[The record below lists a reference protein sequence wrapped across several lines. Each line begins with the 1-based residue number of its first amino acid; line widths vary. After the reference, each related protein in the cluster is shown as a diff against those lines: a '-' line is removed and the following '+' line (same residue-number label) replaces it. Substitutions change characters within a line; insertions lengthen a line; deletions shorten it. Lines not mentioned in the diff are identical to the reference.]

1 MTVSSAHPN
10 DAVSSLCLGLI
21 SGTSADGIDAA
32 LVRVTGAG
40 ADAKLELVAANS
52 TPYPTAVREELL
64 ALYDQPERAIAR
76 LCSLNFLVGDLF
88 ADAALALCDEACI
101 DPADL
106 EVIGSHGQTVWHEP
120 AHDPSLPLSRPSTLQ
135 IGEASVLAE
144 RLGVPVVAD
153 FRVADMA
160 AGGQGAPLASYFDW
174 VALRHPEKHRAV
186 QNIGGIGNVTDL
198 PANAS
203 LDDVRAF
210 DTGPG
215 NILIDGMATLL
226 SNGAQTL
233 DHDGALASE
242 GTVDEALLS
251 TLLADSHLNQP
262 PPKTTGRERYGIPM
276 CREIMDGYGLTVGS
290 LNGER
295 QRAADLIATITAFT
309 ARSITDAYER
319 WLPGLDEI
327 IICGG
332 GARNP
337 ALLRMVAEHVAPL
350 PVTTLD
356 AHGFDSEA
364 KEAMFFALMA
374 HDALAGL
381 ATNVPSATGATHP
394 VPMGKLTL
402 ASIRH

>member
-1 MTVSSAHPN
+1 MTVSSAPTS
-10 DAVSSLCLGLI
+10 DTESSLCLGLI

-32 LVRVTGAG
+32 LVRIYGAG
-40 ADAKLELVAANS
+40 AGAKLELVAASS
-52 TPYPTAVREELL
+52 TPYPSAVRDELL
-64 ALYDQPERAIAR
+64 ALYDQPEQAIAR
-76 LCSLNFLVGDLF
+76 LCSLNFVVGDLF
-88 ADAALALCDEACI
+88 ADAALALCSEAGI
-101 DPADL
+101 DPAEL
-106 EVIGSHGQTVWHEP
+106 EVVGSHGQTVWHQP
-120 AHDPSLPLSRPSTLQ
+120 AHDPTLSLSRPSTLQ
-135 IGEASVLAE
+135 IGEASILAE

-160 AGGQGAPLASYFDW
+160 SGGQGAPLASYFDW
-174 VALRHPEKHRAV
+174 VTLRHPEHHRAV

-203 LDDVRAF
+203 IDDVRAF

-233 DHDGALASE
+233 DHDGVLASE
-242 GTVDEALLS
+242 GSVDTALLS
-251 TLLADSHLNQP
+251 TLLADSYLNQP

-276 CREIMDGYGLTVGS
+276 CREILSRYGLTVGS
-290 LNGER
+290 LASER
-295 QRAADLIATITAFT
+295 QRSADLIATITAFT

-319 WLPGLDEI
+319 WLPGLDQI

-337 ALLRMVAEHVAPL
+337 ALLQMLAEHAAPL
-350 PVTTLD
+350 PVTTLE
-356 AHGFDSEA
+356 AHGFDSDA
-364 KEAMFFALMA
+364 KEAMFFSLMA

-381 ATNVPSATGATHP
+381 ATNVPSATGATRP
-394 VPMGKLTL
+394 VSMGKVTL
-402 ASIRH
+402 ASMRR

>member
-1 MTVSSAHPN
+1 MTVNLLRDDRSG
-10 DAVSSLCLGLI
+10 SSLCLGLI

-32 LVRVTGAG
+32 LVRIAGAG
-40 ADAKLELVAANS
+40 PDAKLELVDASS
-52 TPYPTAVREELL
+52 TPYPDPVRDELL

-76 LCSLNFLVGDLF
+76 LCSLNFIIGDLF
-88 ADAALALCDEACI
+88 GDAALALCDQAGVN
-101 DPADL
+101 PGDL
-106 EVIGSHGQTVWHEP
+106 SVVGSHGQTVWHEP

-135 IGEASVLAE
+135 IGEASILAE

-174 VALRHPEKHRAV
+174 VALRHPERHRAV

-198 PANAS
+198 PAGATI
-203 LDDVRAF
+203 DDVRAF

-215 NILIDGMATLL
+215 NILIDGIVTLL
-226 SNGAQTL
+226 SAGQQTFDRDGVLAAQGA
-233 DHDGALASE
+233 
-242 GTVDEALLS
+242 VDEALLMQ
-251 TLLADSHLNQP
+251 LLADAYLEEP

-276 CREIMDGYGLTVGS
+276 CREMMGDYGLAVGS
-290 LNGER
+290 IADEPK
-295 QRAADLIATITAFT
+295 RARNLIATITAFT
-309 ARSITDAYER
+309 ARSIADAYER

-337 ALLRMVAEHVAPL
+337 TLLRMLAEAVAPV
-350 PVTTLD
+350 PITTLED
-356 AHGFDSEA
+356 HGYDSEA

-374 HDALAGL
+374 HDALVGL
-381 ATNVPSATGATHP
+381 ATNVPAATGASHP
-394 VPMGKLTL
+394 ITMGKLTL
-402 ASIRH
+402 ATSRR